1 MVQTSAP
8 AARTRPRLWVET
20 LWILDSLTAEQPIRE
35 IPLERGLNLILSPPI
50 RGSTGH
56 GVGKTAFCQL
66 LRFVLDDP
74 QWAAGSP
81 LRDELLQAMPDGA
94 VAAKVHVGGQA
105 WTVVK
110 PWRHQKH
117 YRAAVGAS
125 WKDLARDEVLNEHD
139 KYVAALRESLIESL
153 PVQQLPGSNQPIQW
167 QHVLAWCSRDQGSR
181 YQSYYH
187 WRTEG
192 TGFTLP
198 AQSPALVMR
207 IALGLLTDASTLDQ
221 LRKAEDKLRNAE
233 QELAAWSRRPAD
245 LMAHVKHQLAAL
257 LGANEASPFRAK
269 TLFDGSS
276 LLALAKQRVS
286 GYEDAIQK
294 ARDEQKRLE
303 SKRSDILAERTPLA
317 QQIGMRRNYVARLE
331 ATIDGNTK
339 EIERLRNEP
348 QSLESMSS
356 ALCGPGNIPFGD
368 CNHVQARIRAVQF
381 DSRLSMHQRVEEK
394 VTMQATLAAQQ
405 TLLQPAER
413 ALSSL
418 DEQINKVAE
427 ALESAKDRELT
438 ARAEKRRLDEAIV
451 DFEFY
456 EGVVSGKTDWPELS
470 GRQATVRSLR
480 DEVDRLRGKA
490 EQERQTYAQRRAAIN
505 ATMETLAKQLPSFTW
520 GVFDDSKPHPFH
532 LGPMHSTTFGV
543 LETLA
548 GDLACLLDSSNPDS
562 YHPGF
567 LLHDS
572 PREAEM
578 SEPVFWALLA
588 AAPQSPSA
596 PCQYVVTTSTEA
608 PEQFQP
614 YVRLSLDARS
624 DDGLLFKARIGSES
638 RPLPI

>member
-1 MVQTSAP
+1 MAELSAP
-8 AARTRPRLWVET
+8 AVRSHPRLWVET
-20 LWILDSLTAEQPIRE
+20 LWILDSLAAEQPLRE
-35 IPLERGLNLILSPPI
+35 IPLTLGLNLILSPPV

-125 WKDLARDEVLNEHD
+125 WKQLARDEVPNEHD
-139 KYVAALRESLIESL
+139 RYAASLRDSLAGIL
-153 PVQQLPGSNQPIQW
+153 PVQRLPGSNQPIQW

-198 AQSPALVMR
+198 AQSPALVVR

-221 LRKAEDKLRNAE
+221 LRKAEDKLRSAE
-233 QELAAWSRRPAD
+233 QDLTAWSRRPDD
-245 LMAHVKHQLAAL
+245 LMAHVKHQLATI

-269 TLFDGSS
+269 SLFDDSS
-276 LLALAKQRVS
+276 LLALAKQRAT
-286 GYEDAIQK
+286 GYEQAMQE
-294 ARDEQKRLE
+294 ARDDQTRLE
-303 SKRSDILAERTPLA
+303 SRRSELLGERAPLA
-317 QQIGMRRNYVARLE
+317 QQVGQRKNYVARLE
-331 ATIDGNTK
+331 AAIEGNTK
-339 EIERLRNEP
+339 EIDRLRNEP
-348 QSLESMSS
+348 QSLESMSVQ
-356 ALCGPGNIPFGD
+356 LCGPGNIPFGE
-368 CNHVQARIRAVQF
+368 CSRVQEQIRTVQF
-381 DSRLSMHQRVEEK
+381 DNRLSENQRAKEK
-394 VTMQATLAAQQ
+394 AAMQASLAAQR

-413 ALSSL
+413 ALSSV
-418 DEQINKVAE
+418 DEQLGKVAD
-427 ALESAKDRELT
+427 ALESAKDRELA
-438 ARAEKRRLDEAIV
+438 ARADKRRLDEAIV

-470 GRQATVRSLR
+470 GRQTTVRVLQE
-480 DEVDRLRGKA
+480 EVDRLRGKA
-490 EQERQTYAQRRAAIN
+490 EQERQIYAQRRSAIN
-505 ATMETLAKQLPSFTW
+505 ATMEALAKQLPSFTW

-548 GDLACLLDSSNPDS
+548 GDLACLLDSSNPDC

-588 AAPQSPSA
+588 AAPQSASA

-608 PEQFQP
+608 PEQFQS

-624 DDGLLFKARIGSES
+624 DSGLLFKARIGSES